1 MKRFIIFIFLAA
13 FAIAANAQIKIGLRA
28 GLSSTDLSPK
38 DLFAKNQQLKLA
50 IKDANYGFHIGL
62 FAQLKL
68 AGFFLQPEV
77 LLNSNKVDFTVDDL
91 SNNLPEMVL
100 SEKYR
105 NLDIPLFGGFK
116 FGPLRIGTGPVAHI
130 FLSSSSSLFDIAG
143 YEQNFDT
150 LNWGWQAGLGL
161 NLWKVIIDL
170 KYEANFDKFGEHI
183 VIDGTSY
190 HFSKSPSRLI
200 FSVGI
205 SF

>member
-1 MKRFIIFIFLAA
+1 MKRIIFLAF
-13 FAIAANAQIKIGLRA
+13 FAGFALAATAQIKIGLRT
-28 GLSSTDLSPK
+28 GLSSTDLSPR
-38 DLFAKNQQLKLA
+38 DLFARNEQLKLA
-50 IKDANYGFHIGL
+50 IKDANYGYHIGL

-77 LLNSNKVDFTVDDL
+77 LFNSNKVDFAVDDL
-91 SNNLPEMVL
+91 SNNLPEMIL

-105 NLDIPLFGGFK
+105 KFDIPIFGGLK
-116 FGPLRIGTGPVAHI
+116 FGPLRLGTGPVAHV
-130 FLSSSSSLFDIAG
+130 FLSSSSSLFDITG

-150 LNWGWQAGLGL
+150 INWGWQAGLGL

-170 KYEANFDKFGEHI
+170 KYETNFDKFGEHI

-190 HFSKSPSRLI
+190 KFNKSPSRLI
-200 FSVGI
+200 LSVGI